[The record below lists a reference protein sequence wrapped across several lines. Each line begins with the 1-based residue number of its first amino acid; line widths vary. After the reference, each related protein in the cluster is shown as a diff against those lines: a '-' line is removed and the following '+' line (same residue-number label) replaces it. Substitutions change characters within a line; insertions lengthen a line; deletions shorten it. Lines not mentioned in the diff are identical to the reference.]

1 MDDPGEDGFMWS
13 FGDEG
18 HQSGALIIVCTE
30 YSMYYSSLQ
39 YRLLN
44 NEQMTMIAE

>member
-30 YSMYYSSLQ
+30 YSTEYVLFISS
-39 YRLLN
+39 
-44 NEQMTMIAE
+44 ISIVA